1 MLSLFDLPAQDEA
14 APCPTSGQE
23 TEKEEEE
30 EEVSHA
36 GQSDAP

>member
-14 APCPTSGQE
+14 APLPTSGQE
-23 TEKEEEE
+23 KQEEEEE

-36 GQSDAP
+36 SQSDAP